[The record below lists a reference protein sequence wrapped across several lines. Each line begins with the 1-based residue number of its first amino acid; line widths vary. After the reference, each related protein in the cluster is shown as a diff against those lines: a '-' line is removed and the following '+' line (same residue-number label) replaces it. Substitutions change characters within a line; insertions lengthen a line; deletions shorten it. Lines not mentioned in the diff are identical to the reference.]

1 MPKQRSFLILSQV
14 ASVQRGFNLFL
25 YLLFSLQLQMTA
37 KDSDSGDYGTLTYD
51 IISDMAKEVFAI
63 DGDSGQ
69 ITTKIR
75 LDRETKMVRNEN

>member
-1 MPKQRSFLILSQV
+1 
-14 ASVQRGFNLFL
+14 
-25 YLLFSLQLQMTA
+25 MTA

-75 LDRETKMVRNEN
+75 LDRETQMVRNEN

>member
-1 MPKQRSFLILSQV
+1 M
-14 ASVQRGFNLFL
+14 A
-25 YLLFSLQLQMTA
+25 A

-75 LDRETKMVRNEN
+75 FDRETKSVRIIYFSVCV